1 MKALTEA
8 LTSLAPYV
16 ELEEAIKQNQTP
28 ALATG
33 VIDVQLPHLMAVLG
47 QRLLSPET
55 GLMLSTI
62 ILSSGVLYEM
72 VGPAC
77 AKASL
82 FLSHTIEKEDAHPV
96 QQEGAAHN

>member
-1 MKALTEA
+1 
-8 LTSLAPYV
+8 
-16 ELEEAIKQNQTP
+16 
-28 ALATG
+28 
-33 VIDVQLPHLMAVLG
+33 
-47 QRLLSPET
+47 
-55 GLMLSTI
+55 MLSTI

-82 FLSHTIEKEDAHPV
+82 FLSHSIEKEDAHPV